1 MPKCAPCMVE
11 PLRLVLFFHH
21 WFAQLFASEGCV
33 GGLRRRVVS
42 EGCVGGLRRRVAS
55 EGCVGGLCRRVYNI
69 YFDKL
74 LKDHPAPFYHSLFNI
89 PLISRYLYYIAHI
102 TLISRQL
109 LRSADT
115 GTRSASAQD
124 ILRSTGLLVNQS
136 PESRMIN
143 QSPESRMINQSP
155 EPRMINQSPEP
166 RMINQS
172 PEPRMINQSPEP
184 LHIPIHQN
192 RYTYLSTRT
201 NHQKTHKITTF
212 CAPGS
217 HFLQNKSIIQ
227 RPTTTYYFELET
239 IINILSPTKKQRS
252 SYTTV

>member
-1 MPKCAPCMVE
+1 LNHCVSS
-11 PLRLVLFFHH
+11 FFFTTGLNN
-21 WFAQLFASEGCV
+21 WFAHRVCTT
-33 GGLRRRVVS
+33 GLHN
-42 EGCVGGLRRRVAS
+42 CLRRRVAS
-55 EGCVGGLCRRVYNI
+55 EGCVGGLRRRVYNI

-74 LKDHPAPFYHSLFNI
+74 LKDNPAPFYHSLFNI

-115 GTRSASAQD
+115 GSGSASALD

-136 PESRMIN
+136 PES
-143 QSPESRMINQSP
+143 
-155 EPRMINQSPEP
+155 

-192 RYTYLSTRT
+192 HYTYLSTRT

-252 SYTTV
+252 SFTTV